1 MISVLLPNC
10 RMFICYWLSLS
21 HMTGGWAVN
30 VGTHAGSYDQFESD
44 L

>member
-10 RMFICYWLSLS
+10 RMFICRWQP

-30 VGTHAGSYDQFESD
+30 MGTHAGSYDQFESD